1 MTIVEFRAG
10 RLEIAT
16 FAERPE
22 LRAGVIG
29 AESNPLC
36 LAAPI
41 SSTRSKSP
49 SGAAERSVY
58 HRTDNQ
64 REDGVSAKPAVN
76 AMRLACHLRGD
87 RE

>member
-22 LRAGVIG
+22 LRAGVFG
-29 AESNPLC
+29 AEIQSAVPGGGDLLYPLEKPKRC
-36 LAAPI
+36 GRAIGI
-41 SSTRSKSP
+41 SSNR
-49 SGAAERSVY
+49 
-58 HRTDNQ
+58 HQ